1 MCIVLRSML
10 PGKGKETASDSTSH
24 SHGAQSQMPPEKQ
37 QDIGS
42 LTPQEG
48 SFVGRNGTEW
58 ALGRACSGRLGG
70 GGEKSRVPNRGNSS
84 TLKA

>member
-1 MCIVLRSML
+1 MSML

-58 ALGRACSGRLGG
+58 ALGRTCFKKAWRRGRKKQGAEQ
-70 GGEKSRVPNRGNSS
+70 GEQKH
-84 TLKA
+84 AEA